1 MSTPA
6 LDPAV
11 EHFAPYV
18 GGPVDALPSPS
29 MLVERSVLEANIARM
44 AAAARDLVVALRPH
58 WKASKCVPVGRLQLA
73 AGAVGLTCAT
83 VREAEALLDAGVTSI
98 FWAYPAVGPERIR
111 AAVAA
116 AGRAELIVGGDSVE
130 NFTELALAATEAGV
144 RVPVR
149 LAVDT
154 GLGRLGVAPD
164 DAVAAARVISGL
176 SGLDFRGIYTHEGQ
190 VQGQGADA
198 QRRTATALAAGRL
211 MVEVAETL
219 RADGIEC
226 RDVSVGSTPGGA
238 TTASIPGITEM
249 RPGTYVYGD
258 ENQHA
263 IGTTTDDQ
271 IAISVLARVIGIRRG
286 ETTIIDAGIKAMSS
300 DGSQHGDGRIGTV
313 TSIPGA
319 VVVTGHEEHG
329 FVRGLGS
336 VSVGDLVR
344 VRPNHACGLSNMHS
358 HVFLVDGDTVV
369 DVWPVSGRH

>member
-1 MSTPA
+1 MA
-6 LDPAV
+6 AIDLDPAV
-11 EHFAPYV
+11 ARYAEYV
-18 GGPVDALPSPS
+18 GGPVAALPTPS
-29 MLVERSVLEANIARM
+29 MLVERSVLDANVARM
-44 AAAARDLVVALRPH
+44 AAAASELGVALRPH
-58 WKASKCVPVGRLQLA
+58 WKASKCVPVGQLQLA

-116 AGRAELIVGGDSVE
+116 QTRGELIVGGDSVE
-130 NFTELALAATEAGV
+130 NVTELALAATEAGV
-144 RVPVR
+144 VVPVR

-154 GLGRLGVAPD
+154 GLGRLGVAPE
-164 DAVAAARVISGL
+164 DAVAAARVITGL

-190 VQGQGADA
+190 VQGQGADPE
-198 QRRTATALAAGRL
+198 RRTETALAAGRL
-211 MVEVAETL
+211 MVEVAEAL

-238 TTASIPGITEM
+238 TTASVAGVTEM

-263 IGTTTDDQ
+263 IGTLTDDQ
-271 IAISVLARVIGIRRG
+271 VAISVLARVIGIRRG

-313 TSIPGA
+313 TSTPGA

-329 FVRGLGS
+329 FVRGLAS
-336 VSVGDLVR
+336 PSVGDLVR

-358 HVFLVDGDTVV
+358 HVFVVDGETVV
-369 DVWPVSGRH
+369 DVWPITGRH